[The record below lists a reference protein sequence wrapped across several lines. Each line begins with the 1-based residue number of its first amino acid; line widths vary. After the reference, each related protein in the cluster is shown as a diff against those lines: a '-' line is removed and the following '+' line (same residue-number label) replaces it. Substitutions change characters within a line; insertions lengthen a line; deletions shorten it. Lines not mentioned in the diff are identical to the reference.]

1 MVASPAGAAVLGYYR
16 FPPFTAIKSSST
28 VKAICSRS
36 RRGGVAMRLT
46 SHPANET
53 NPFFSPDGR
62 MLAFSA
68 DYQGNGDIY
77 VMPSDGGEPKR
88 SDLSPQPRAVRRLDP
103 DGKFVLF
110 TARRSGL
117 DSETSLYKV
126 PVDGGEPEQLPV
138 GVASSASYSSDGKMI
153 AFNPLPGAHVE
164 ALPRRHGA
172 RDLGRRPL
180 VEQVLED
187 DQQRRRRSE
196 PDVGGRSRLFPV
208 GTIVP
213 GQHLVM
219 QAGWIRIRSSSR
231 IITNTTFAPPTPMA
245 SRSCTRW
252 PVTFTSSG

>member
-1 MVASPAGAAVLGYYR
+1 MVLSVLFAPFFLGMVASPAGAAVLGYYR
-16 FPPFTAIKSSST
+16 FPTIHGDQVVFNCEGDLFKVSAS
-28 VKAICSRS
+28 
-36 RRGGVAMRLT
+36 GGVAMRLT

-88 SDLSPQPRAVRRLDP
+88 LTYHPSREQCVGWTP

-153 AFNPLPGAHVE
+153 AFNPFTWGGTWKRYRGGTAPEIWVG
-164 ALPRRHGA
+164 
-172 RDLGRRPL
+172 DL
-180 VEQVLED
+180 
-187 DQQRRRRSE
+187 
-196 PDVGGRSRLFPV
+196 
-208 GTIVP
+208 
-213 GQHLVM
+213 
-219 QAGWIRIRSSSR
+219 SSSK
-231 IITNTTFAPPTPMA
+231 
-245 SRSCTRW
+245 
-252 PVTFTSSG
+252 